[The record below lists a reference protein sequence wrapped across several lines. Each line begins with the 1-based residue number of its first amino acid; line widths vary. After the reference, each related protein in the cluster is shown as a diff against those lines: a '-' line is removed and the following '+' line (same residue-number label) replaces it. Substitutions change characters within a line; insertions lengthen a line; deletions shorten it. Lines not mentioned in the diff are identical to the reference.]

1 MDKIV
6 NTIKKKIAEF
16 IVNRSVKERKINY
29 QSFAQFYKKSFN
41 ILVFMPE
48 DEAEFNHCFQVLKFL
63 EQTKKNAFI
72 FTHDFRVSLIPLKY
86 RPHVI
91 EYNVGDTNR
100 LNLASKKLTDK
111 IMQQQYHAVID
122 LNIRDNIFYSH
133 LISILD
139 LQLKIGF
146 KKNNSDNYYNIQ
158 VDKIDSNPEKSYKNL
173 VNCLQMF

>member
-1 MDKIV
+1 MLTDLLK
-6 NTIKKKIAEF
+6 
-16 IVNRSVKERKINY
+16 KERSIINPLLI
-29 QSFAQFYKKSFN
+29 FIK
-41 ILVFMPE
+41 
-48 DEAEFNHCFQVLKFL
+48 NHLIFWYLCRKMKQNLIIASRFLNFL

-111 IMQQQYHAVID
+111 LMQQQYHAVID
-122 LNIRDNIFYSH
+122 LNIKDNIFYSH

-139 LQLKIGF
+139 LQVKIGF

-158 VDKIDSNPEKSYKNL
+158 VNNVESNPEKSYKNL

>member
-6 NTIKKKIAEF
+6 NAIKKKIAEF
-16 IVNRSVKERKINY
+16 IVNRSVKGRKINY
-29 QSFAQFYKKSFN
+29 QSFAQFYRKSFN

-100 LNLASKKLTDK
+100 LNLASRKLTDK
-111 IMQQQYHAVID
+111 LMKQQYHAVID
-122 LNIRDNIFYSH
+122 LNIKDNIFYSH

-158 VDKIDSNPEKSYKNL
+158 VDKVDSNPEKSYKNL

>member
-1 MDKIV
+1 
-6 NTIKKKIAEF
+6 
-16 IVNRSVKERKINY
+16 
-29 QSFAQFYKKSFN
+29 
-41 ILVFMPE
+41 
-48 DEAEFNHCFQVLKFL
+48 L

-91 EYNVGDTNR
+91 EYGVGDTNR

-111 IMQQQYHAVID
+111 IMQQHYHAVID
-122 LNIRDNIFYSH
+122 LNIKDNIFYSH
-133 LISILD
+133 LISMLD
-139 LQLKIGF
+139 LQVKIGF

-158 VDKIDSNPEKSYKNL
+158 VNNVESNPEKSYKNL

>member
-1 MDKIV
+1 MDKII
-6 NTIKKKIAEF
+6 NIIKKKIAEY
-16 IVNRSVKERKINY
+16 IVNKSIKERKINY
-29 QSFAQFYKKSFN
+29 QSFTQFYKKSSN

-72 FTHDFRVSLIPLKY
+72 FTNDFRVSLIPLKY

-91 EYNVGDTNR
+91 EYGVGDINR

-111 IMQQQYHAVID
+111 LMQQNYHAVID
-122 LNIRDNIFYSH
+122 LNIKDNIFYSH

-146 KKNNSDNYYNIQ
+146 KKNNADNYYNIQ
-158 VDKIDSNPEKSYKNL
+158 VDNVESNPEKSYKNL

>member
-1 MDKIV
+1 MDNIIDTV
-6 NTIKKKIAEF
+6 KKKIAEF
-16 IVNRSVKERKINY
+16 IVNKSVRGRKINS
-29 QSFAQFYKKSFN
+29 QSFSHFYRKSFN

-48 DEAEFNHCFQVLKFL
+48 DEDEFNHCFQVLKFL
-63 EQTKKNAFI
+63 EETKKNPFI

-91 EYNVGDTNR
+91 EFNVGDTNR
-100 LNLASKKLTDK
+100 LNLASKRLTDK
-111 IMQQQYHAVID
+111 LTKQKYHAVID
-122 LNIRDNIFYSH
+122 LNIKDNIFFSH

-139 LQLKIGF
+139 LPLKIGF

-158 VDKIDSNPEKSYKNL
+158 VNSVDSNPEKSYKNL